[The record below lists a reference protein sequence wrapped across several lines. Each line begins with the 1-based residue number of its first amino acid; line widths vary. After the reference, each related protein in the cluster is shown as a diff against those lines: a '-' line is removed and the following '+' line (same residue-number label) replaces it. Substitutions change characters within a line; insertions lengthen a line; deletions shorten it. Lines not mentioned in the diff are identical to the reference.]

1 MRTAPWWRCCGH
13 CLGRLEQARLPP
25 AAATLTHPLP
35 LAGAALGWLLQPTC
49 PYCGCASEAGDRRAA
64 ACATCEQTLALPEGG
79 LHGLHPLPWWG
90 AGRYEQGLRRL
101 LLRLRQRPREA
112 AVAALVRQLRP
123 GLPARLPHAL
133 LVPIPGWKRPGNPLP
148 ALLCSQLQ
156 RQLGLSRAE
165 LLQRHHAVVGQH
177 HLGRLQ
183 RQQNQQGAFLCRR
196 PPLAGQA
203 RRRPLLLVD
212 DILTSGATALSA
224 TATLEASGWRVAGLL
239 CLARTPLG
247 RDRL

>member
-1 MRTAPWWRCCGH
+1 MPTAPWWRCCGR
-13 CLGRLEQARLPP
+13 CRGRLEPAPLPP
-25 AAATLTHPLP
+25 AAAALIQSLP
-35 LAGAALGWLLQPTC
+35 PAGAALGWLLQRPC
-49 PYCGCASEAGDRRAA
+49 PYCGGSRGEREPSTPACT
-64 ACATCEQTLALPEGG
+64 ACAQTLALPEGG
-79 LHGLHPLPWWG
+79 LKGLHPLPWWG
-90 AGRYEQGLRRL
+90 AGPYEHGLRRL
-101 LLRLRQRPREA
+101 LLRLRKHPREA

-123 GLPARLPHAL
+123 GLPPRLPHAL

-148 ALLCSQLQ
+148 GLLCSQLQ

-224 TATLEASGWRVAGLL
+224 TATLEACGWRVAGLL

-247 RDRL
+247 RDRR